1 MIFLLIIVIVAVIL
15 AYIISFVRAFVDK
28 LLFHKILKEA
38 CKTKGFKVEFPR
50 IFLASLFRYA
60 GRPDVVVETPTE
72 KYLIRFINCDN
83 KSLCFNF
90 PSPEWY
96 VSFENVL
103 SAMINP
109 TGRFKHLPRFKNE
122 YLDIESEREVKQIM
136 IFAPSFPKISYLDEQ
151 KAQKKIGGRGT
162 NLEYWII
169 SDEKYFLEQL

>member
-1 MIFLLIIVIVAVIL
+1 MIFLLIAVIDVIIL
-15 AYIISFVRAFVDK
+15 SYIISFVRALINK
-28 LLFHKILKEA
+28 LSFYRKLKQA
-38 CKTKGFKVEFPR
+38 CKSKGLKAEFPR
-50 IFLASLFRYA
+50 KLLASIFRYA

-151 KAQKKIGGRGT
+151 KAQKKICGRGT